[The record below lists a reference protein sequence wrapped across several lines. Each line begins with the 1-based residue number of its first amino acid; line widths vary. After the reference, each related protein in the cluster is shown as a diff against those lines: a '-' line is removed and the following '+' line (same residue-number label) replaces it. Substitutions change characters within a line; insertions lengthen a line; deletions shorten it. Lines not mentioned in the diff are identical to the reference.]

1 MAFFIVLILL
11 LLSVSLNDAT
21 SAEPT
26 SMPSQLTANVALAPS
41 ATVDLISAA
50 NSLSKAAVE
59 EVLKASNVAALNI
72 ANATFTAVASSIAK
86 GSVEVAELILDKTMT
101 KVDQKSGADGMTYL
115 MMAGQRGDT
124 AMIAMLLV
132 HGADPKIKNWR
143 GEDALT
149 YAKKAGFSAAVRVLQ
164 EAMTM
169 DTGVNTNWQTV

>member
-115 MMAGQRGDT
+115 MMAGQRFQRYSNDCDVVAWCGSIQRLKT
-124 AMIAMLLV
+124 
-132 HGADPKIKNWR
+132 GEERR
-143 GEDALT
+143 GLRMRSSIPSH
-149 YAKKAGFSAAVRVLQ
+149 KKK
-164 EAMTM
+164 
-169 DTGVNTNWQTV
+169 